1 MYSAYCNTAPHLLYY
16 NCPKGEGLTAKRQDE
31 KISKRF
37 EKGLDNPLPMWY
49 NIIKGKENPPNQKG
63 IDTMANKTKMTKR
76 DYFNAILSKYPLT
89 DDEKAF
95 VEHELELLA
104 KKNSS
109 EKKPT
114 AQQTANESIKTA
126 IAEGMTPNRLYTVT
140 EIQKE
145 IPECA
150 ELSNQRVS
158 ALLRQMKDDGIITR
172 TEDKRKAYFSI
183 AE

>member
-1 MYSAYCNTAPHLLYY
+1 
-16 NCPKGEGLTAKRQDE
+16 
-31 KISKRF
+31 
-37 EKGLDNPLPMWY
+37 
-49 NIIKGKENPPNQKG
+49 
-63 IDTMANKTKMTKR
+63 MANTKKMTKR

-89 DDEKAF
+89 DAEKDF
-95 VEHELELLA
+95 VKHELELLE

-114 AQQTANESIKTA
+114 AQQVANDGIKTA
-126 IAEGMTPNRLYTVT
+126 IAEGMSPNRLYTVT

-158 ALLRQMKDDGIITR
+158 ALLRQMKDDGVVVR
-172 TEDKRKAYFSI
+172 TEDKRKAYFSL
-183 AE
+183 A

>member
-1 MYSAYCNTAPHLLYY
+1 
-16 NCPKGEGLTAKRQDE
+16 
-31 KISKRF
+31 
-37 EKGLDNPLPMWY
+37 
-49 NIIKGKENPPNQKG
+49 
-63 IDTMANKTKMTKR
+63 MANVKKMTKK
-76 DYFNAILSKYPLT
+76 DYFAILRATYPASA
-89 DDEKAF
+89 DNYDEVIAF
-95 VEHELELLA
+95 IDHEVELLNR
-104 KKNSS
+104 KNSA

-114 AQQTANESIKTA
+114 ARQTANESIKTA

-145 IPECA
+145 IAECA

-158 ALLRQMKDDGIITR
+158 ALLRQMKEDGIVTR